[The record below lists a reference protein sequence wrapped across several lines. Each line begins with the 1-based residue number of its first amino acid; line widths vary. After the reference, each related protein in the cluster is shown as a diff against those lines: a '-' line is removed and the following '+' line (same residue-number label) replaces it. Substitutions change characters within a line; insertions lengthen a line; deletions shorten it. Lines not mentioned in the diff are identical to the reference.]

1 MVIRLNDKGEIK
13 LAHEE
18 TIRYKATIAYDGTDF
33 SGFQVQPSERTVQ
46 GEMEAVLK
54 KINKGK
60 FIRLHPS
67 GRTDAGAH
75 AAGMVFHFDYTRK
88 IPEKG
93 LFKAINTLISPDISL
108 LKLERVADDFHA
120 RYHAKGKTYIY
131 RIHNHELRDPFKR
144 NFAYHHAYQ
153 IDKDRVEK
161 ALDILI
167 GTHDFT
173 SFCST
178 KTDKENKIRT
188 IYDIVVE
195 HDRESD
201 EWQFIFYGNGFLYN
215 MIRIIMGTVLP
226 IADGRKEVEEM
237 FKILEARDRNAAGKT
252 LSANGLCLEKVHY

>member
-1 MVIRLNDKGEIK
+1 MVIRLNGEGEVI
-13 LAHEE
+13 LANEE

-75 AAGMVFHFDYTRK
+75 AAGMVFHFDYTKK
-88 IPEKG
+88 IPREG
-93 LFKAINTLISPDISL
+93 LFKAINTLISRDISL
-108 LKLERVADDFHA
+108 LKLESVGDDFHA
-120 RYHAKGKTYIY
+120 RYHAKAKTYIY

-144 NFAYHHAYQ
+144 NFVYHHPYQ
-153 IDKDRVEK
+153 MDKDRVEK
-161 ALDILI
+161 ALNILI

-178 KTDKENKIRT
+178 KTDKEDKVRT
-188 IYDIVVE
+188 IYDIAVE
-195 HDRESD
+195 HDKKSN
-201 EWQFIFYGNGFLYN
+201 EWEFIFYGNGFLYN

-237 FKILEARDRNAAGKT
+237 LDILEARDRNAAGKT